1 MAEAKVVRCGVAGW
15 SFPGWDAAVYP
26 RPKPRGFQPLAYLSR
41 FFDVIEINTSF
52 YQPIRPEVARL
63 WLRHVAEN
71 HRFRFTAKLGRTFTH
86 ERCLDPEEVERF
98 ARGLRPLRD
107 EGKLGCLLMQFPWSF
122 RFTEENR
129 DFLIRLRRQFAEFPL
144 VAEMRHSSWLREE
157 ALGLLI
163 DYHVGFCN
171 LDQPQRQSCLPV
183 TACLT
188 SPVGYVRLHGR
199 GNGGWLQEFDEPPR
213 DSGAARYL
221 YTPEELAGWADRIGR
236 IQRFADAV
244 YVVATNN
251 ERGRSVVNALQ
262 LQSLLGLAKEC
273 VPQTLAAVW
282 RNELGGLPPDRPV
295 QSCLFEAAR
304 AVA

>member
-15 SFPGWDAAVYP
+15 NFPGWESAVYP

-63 WLRHVAEN
+63 WLWQVEHNPA
-71 HRFRFTAKLGRTFTH
+71 FRFTAKLQRTFTH
-86 ERCLDPEEVERF
+86 ERCLDPDQVECF

-107 EGKLGCLLMQFPWSF
+107 AGKLGCLLMQFPWSF

-129 DFLIRLRRQFAEFPL
+129 DFLIRLRREFAEFPL

-171 LDQPQRQSCLPV
+171 LDQPPRQSCLPA

-199 GNGGWLQEFDEPPR
+199 GKGGWLQEFDEVPGE
-213 DSGAARYL
+213 SGAARYL
-221 YTPEELAGWADRIGR
+221 YTLEDLAGWAARIGPM
-236 IQRFADAV
+236 QRFADAV
-244 YVVATNN
+244 YVVATNH

-262 LQSLLGLAKEC
+262 LGSLLGLGKDR
-273 VPQTLAAVW
+273 VPRTLASVW
-282 RNELGGLPPDRPV
+282 RNELNGLVPDGPV
-295 QSCLFEAAR
+295 QSCLFEKER